1 MLPLMTRSRHCRGTG
16 VHTHI
21 SAKLWAT
28 LGWISILLV
37 ASSIPFGMI
46 GGVFLVFLL
55 FVAII
60 LGGLSGVGLK
70 STTKFGVTTI
80 VLSFL
85 IVYIVTHYAASTGL
99 QSFQLKRM
107 FSLLTFLALP
117 IVIAAARLIVGVVRR
132 RNTGDRGPE
141 C

>member
-1 MLPLMTRSRHCRGTG
+1 
-16 VHTHI
+16 
-21 SAKLWAT
+21 
-28 LGWISILLV
+28 
-37 ASSIPFGMI
+37 MI

-70 STTKFGVTTI
+70 STTKFGVTAI

-99 QSFQLKRM
+99 QSFQLERM

-117 IVIAAARLIVGVVRR
+117 IVIAAACLIVGAVRR
-132 RNTGDRGPE
+132 RNTGD
-141 C
+141 